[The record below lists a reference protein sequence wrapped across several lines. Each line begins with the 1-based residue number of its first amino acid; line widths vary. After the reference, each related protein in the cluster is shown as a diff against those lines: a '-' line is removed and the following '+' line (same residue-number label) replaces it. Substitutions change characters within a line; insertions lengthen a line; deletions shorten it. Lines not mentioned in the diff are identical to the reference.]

1 MGFRITNNISAL
13 AAQGNLQ
20 KTNQSLNK
28 TLNRLVTGLRINSGA
43 DDAAGLA
50 ISSQLSSQI
59 RSFGKASA
67 NIQDGI
73 SLLQT
78 AEGGLSNTGEDLQ
91 RLREL
96 TVQAGNGALTDEDR
110 AAIEQEASALLEN
123 IDDTANR
130 TEFNTKSLLD
140 GSTAGRARVQ
150 GNSTEAFVTGEVT
163 QGGNFTGTVSASRGS
178 DGNLTRELT
187 VTGNGESRTVSIDDN
202 GRARGAIDGVELQF
216 KDLEAAEVEGQ
227 QVETEDVVTL
237 ENAAT
242 ATFTDADGDAVNVN
256 IAAGNSTLDDV
267 VSQLNTDF
275 AANNVDLTATIDDNG
290 DITVAGN
297 NVGEDFTVSGA
308 NADFSESFGIQ
319 NGITSAADATS
330 RAERLGNTNDAQVS
344 QGVQFD
350 AAVSFDVSDGTGA
363 ATTVNLGGAGTV
375 LTEAEIQ
382 DSINTQ
388 LQNGGQD
395 IQAEFSDGQL
405 SLESNAVGADAEV
418 TIIDTS
424 AGAQDLQ
431 SALGVSDQTARG
443 SGDTNI
449 TVNLQRSGLNFQTGA
464 NQVQRSQFSFGD
476 FSRGGLGLGE
486 VGLQSQEGRDSF
498 LSRLDSAIDRVS
510 IARSSI
516 GAQSN
521 RFQSQFNNLGNVTTN
536 LTAANSQIADADF
549 AVETTALAQQQLL
562 NQAGVGLLAQANL
575 RNSSVLGLLGG

>member
-50 ISSQLSSQI
+50 ISSQLSAQI
-59 RSFGKASA
+59 RSFGKASS

-78 AEGGLSNTGEDLQ
+78 ADGGLSNTGEDLQ

-130 TEFNTKSLLD
+130 TEFNTKNLLD
-140 GSTAGRARVQ
+140 GSTSGRAQVQ
-150 GNSTEAFVTGEVT
+150 GNSTQAFVTGQVT
-163 QGGNFTGTVSASRGS
+163 QGGNFTGTVSASRDS

-216 KDLEAAEVEGQ
+216 ENLESAEVEGQ

-242 ATFTDADGDAVNVN
+242 ATFTDADGDAVAVN

-290 DITVAGN
+290 DITVSGN

-308 NADFSESFGIQ
+308 NGDFSESFGIQ
-319 NGITSAADATS
+319 NGLTAAADATS

-344 QGVQFD
+344 QGVKFD
-350 AAVSFDVSDGTGA
+350 AAVSFEVSDGTGA
-363 ATTVNLGGAGTV
+363 STTVNLGGAGTV

-388 LQNGGQD
+388 LQNEGQD

-418 TIIDTS
+418 TITDTS
-424 AGAQDLQ
+424 AGAENLQ
-431 SALGVSDQTARG
+431 SALGVSNQTERG

-449 TVNLQRSGLNFQTGA
+449 TVNVQRSGLNFQTGA
-464 NQVQRSQFSFGD
+464 NQGQRSQFSFGD

-486 VGLQSQEGRDSF
+486 VDLQSQEGRDSF

-510 IARSSI
+510 SARSSI